1 MMKRG
6 TVEEVGIIGGLV
18 LAQVIYA
25 GNSVLLSQ
33 LMSLGVDPLLI
44 VIFCTLASFVL
55 ISPLAFLLERYLCF
69 LCFKPYNS
77 LIQPN
82 FFYSFLF
89 LLMFFFLVVGICRKL
104 WPTSLSFKLKTKLV
118 YVSIVG
124 VTLFQWLFLEGMK
137 HTSASM
143 ATAMPN
149 LAPAF
154 IFVIAWAAGMEKVK
168 LSCMYSRVK
177 MGGTVLCVMGAFIM
191 SLMHSTT
198 ATSSSV
204 KALPIVPDHV
214 VLDKE
219 KILGC
224 ICLLLSICCLSSS
237 IVLQASILVEFPAIS
252 MFSIVTLMGGIST
265 VALQYVLKGSME
277 MGRLVNGGG
286 MCFSAWVIKR
296 KGPVIV
302 SLFSPIATVVC
313 VLVSAFT
320 MKESF
325 NLGSFA
331 GMGLMFGGLY
341 FVLWAKGKED
351 CGEGDEDDEEESVLR
366 TEFDLEKPLL
376 R

>member
-1 MMKRG
+1 MMKRE
-6 TVEEVGIIGGLV
+6 TLEEVGIIGGSV

-25 GNSVLLSQ
+25 ANSLLVSQ
-33 LMSLGVDPLLI
+33 FLSLGVDPLLI
-44 VIFCTLASFVL
+44 VIFCTLASFLL
-55 ISPLAFLLERYLCF
+55 ISPLAFLLER
-69 LCFKPYNS
+69 
-77 LIQPN
+77 
-82 FFYSFLF
+82 
-89 LLMFFFLVVGICRKL
+89 KL
-104 WPTSLSFKLKTKLV
+104 WPRSLSFKLKTKLV

-191 SLMHSTT
+191 SLMHSTR

-204 KALPIVPDHV
+204 KALPNFPDNV

-219 KILGC
+219 QISGC
-224 ICLLLSICCLSSS
+224 IYLLLSICCLSSS
-237 IVLQASILVEFPAIS
+237 TVLQASILDEFPAIS
-252 MFSIVTLMGGIST
+252 MFSIVTLIGGIST
-265 VALQYVLKGSME
+265 IALQYVLKGSME
-277 MGRLVNGGG
+277 MRSASVIGLGHFVGFAVLGGLVSGGG
-286 MCFSAWVIKR
+286 LCFNAWVIKR
-296 KGPVIV
+296 KGPVVV

-313 VLVSAFT
+313 VLVSAFS

-351 CGEGDEDDEEESVLR
+351 CGEGDEEKEDEEEEESVLR

>member
-6 TVEEVGIIGGLV
+6 TLEEVGIIGGLV

-55 ISPLAFLLERYLCF
+55 ISPLAFLLER
-69 LCFKPYNS
+69 
-77 LIQPN
+77 
-82 FFYSFLF
+82 
-89 LLMFFFLVVGICRKL
+89 KL

-124 VTLFQWLFLEGMK
+124 YKGMK

-204 KALPIVPDHV
+204 KALPIVPDDV
-214 VLDKE
+214 VFDKE

-277 MGRLVNGGG
+277 MGSASVIGLGHLVGFAVLGGLVNGGG
-286 MCFSAWVIKR
+286 TCFSAWVIKR

-351 CGEGDEDDEEESVLR
+351 CGEGDEDKEEEEESVLR